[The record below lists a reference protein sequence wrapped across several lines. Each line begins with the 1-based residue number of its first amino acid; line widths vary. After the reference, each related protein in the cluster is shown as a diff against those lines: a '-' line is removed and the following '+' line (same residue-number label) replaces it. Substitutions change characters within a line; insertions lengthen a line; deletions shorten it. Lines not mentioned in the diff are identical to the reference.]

1 MMDQY
6 FEDPMAF
13 ERARTSW
20 SGPHL
25 DGYSAWLHD
34 RGFAPSSIQIF
45 MRTAVHVGLWAERE
59 QIPIPDLDR
68 AALERFRAHLR
79 RCRCPGPRPKRRR
92 YRRIALWAERF
103 VEYLRGQGV
112 VCEVPQV
119 AAQLHPLVGKFDAWM
134 RQHRGATSTTL
145 RIYGRI
151 ITNALSALGDDPG
164 SFDVH
169 RLRSFI
175 LAKSR
180 EHGRSKAKL
189 VVTAMRMFLRYLVAI
204 GACSPGLDEAIPTI
218 ARWRLGALP
227 RYLSSAEVDRVIAT
241 CDVSTP
247 SGVRNHAIL
256 LLLVRLGLR
265 AGDVAALCLEDIDW
279 HQGTLA
285 VKGKSRRA
293 SRLPLPQEVGDAI
306 LAYLPCRPR
315 TSRGSDRVFLRVAPP
330 RGPITGSAVTG
341 VAAKALR
348 GAGVVSPSR
357 GAHVLRHTAASELIR
372 KGASL
377 DQVRLILRHRDP
389 ETTRLYAKI
398 DLALLRQVAQPWP
411 DVMPC

>member
-6 FEDPMAF
+6 FEDPTAF

-92 YRRIALWAERF
+92 YRRITLWAERF
-103 VEYLRGQGV
+103 VEYLREQGV
-112 VCEVPQV
+112 VREVPQV
-119 AAQLHPLVGKFDAWM
+119 PAELHPLVGGFDAWM

-151 ITNALSALGDDPG
+151 ITSALSALGDDPG

-204 GACSPGLDEAIPTI
+204 GACSPGLDGAIPTI

-247 SGVRNHAIL
+247 SGARNHAIL

-279 HQGTLA
+279 RQGTLS

-306 LAYLPCRPR
+306 LAYLPCRPPTR
-315 TSRGSDRVFLRVAPP
+315 RGSDRVFFRVAPP
-330 RGPITGSAVTG
+330 CGPITGSAVTG
-341 VAAKALR
+341 VVAKALR
-348 GAGVVSPSR
+348 VAGVVSPSR

-377 DQVRLILRHRDP
+377 DQVRLILRHQDP